1 MHIDPKSSVPIYRQI
16 VSGVQTAIASGIYKP
31 GECLPS
37 LRAMALEL
45 GVNPN
50 TVQRA
55 YDALEREG
63 TLESRR
69 GVGVFVTDGAATSAR
84 SAKERRVSK
93 ALKKVIRDAFREDIS
108 IDRLRSLF
116 ESALSSSRGHLGRR
130 QND

>member
-16 VSGVQTAIASGIYKP
+16 VSGVQTAIESGVYKP

-37 LRAMALEL
+37 LRAMALDI

-69 GVGVFVTDGAATSAR
+69 GVGVFVTDDAAI
-84 SAKERRVSK
+84 SAKGAKEKRISK
-93 ALKKVIRDAFREDIS
+93 ALKQVVRDAFRDDIS

-116 ESALSSSRGHLGRR
+116 ESALSSSRGHLRRR